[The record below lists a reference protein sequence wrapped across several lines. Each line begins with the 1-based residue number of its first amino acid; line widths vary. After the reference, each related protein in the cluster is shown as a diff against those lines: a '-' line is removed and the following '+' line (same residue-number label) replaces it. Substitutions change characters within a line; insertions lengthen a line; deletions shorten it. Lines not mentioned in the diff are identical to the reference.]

1 MKEGTYGIMRDMR
14 EQASSF
20 DVARIVRELSKMIGA
35 RARKAYQPHYEQVV
49 IRLNPKGI
57 PSSDLVI
64 VSGRRLYLSQRDRP
78 MPSQP
83 SQFAMVLRKHLN
95 NSRLIAVE
103 QLGFDRIISMTFE
116 HGSGKLKLI
125 IELFRD
131 GNVLLLDNEGVIIQP
146 LTHANYASRSLKR
159 GVEYVPPPAAV
170 DPREMNRK
178 TLDKLLD
185 ESEDDLI
192 RTLAARG
199 NLGRVYGSAIC
210 ASAELD
216 EKLKAKELDDE
227 QRENLDNSIQIL
239 LEELANGKSSM
250 MWFED
255 KESLDIWNNA
265 IDESSKDSSSGAIK
279 EIAPIDLRYLD
290 RELSIEIPTLCSGYD
305 SFFGSHDAS
314 AFIRREEEKLVSI
327 GQDIGE
333 KKAKLERRADQQR
346 TAIGRFL
353 SQAAINQELGK
364 AMQENWTHLENIMIQ
379 FNGEISKSTWQ
390 EVSVKCQEVP
400 WIDRLNP
407 EKGTFVVFLP
417 DDDGEPGSSVTMYA
431 NKSVHQN
438 AQRYFQDARTLKE
451 KSKGAK
457 KALKD
462 TENTKSRQDKKRA
475 KDGAAGRVKGI
486 QRSKK
491 FWFEKYRW
499 AILEGGHILVGG
511 RDARGND
518 TIVRKHLNTNDL
530 YVHADL
536 HGAPSCSLKLKDGF
550 KPLTGIT
557 NLPEGV
563 ISLQIAQNLAEGKED
578 ARDLD
583 EKIFSQAAQMAVC
596 WSRAWG
602 SGGAA
607 ATAFHVRPSQ
617 VSKQTESGESLGRGG
632 FVVRGQ
638 RTWHRDLPLE
648 IGMGI
653 GVINGVPLPIC
664 GTVESIANLFEKWI
678 KITPG
683 REKKESVANKISKAT
698 GLIQDDVLASLPPG
712 GCSIDDH
719 GLMKKSIEL

>member
-1 MKEGTYGIMRDMR
+1 MKDDAYGTVRDMR

-20 DVARIVRELSKMIGA
+20 DVARIVRELSSMIGA

-49 IRLNPKGI
+49 IRLNPKGS

-95 NSRLIAVE
+95 NSRLIEVE
-103 QLGFDRIISMTFE
+103 QLGFDRIVSMTFE

-131 GNVLLLDNEGVIIQP
+131 GNVLLLDEQGIIIQP
-146 LTHANYASRSLKR
+146 LTHAKYASRSLKR
-159 GVEYVPPPAAV
+159 GVKYIPPPAAV
-170 DPREMNRK
+170 DPREINRVK
-178 TLDKLLD
+178 LDKLLD
-185 ESEDDLI
+185 ESDDDLI

-199 NLGRVYGSAIC
+199 NLGRIYGSAIC
-210 ASAELD
+210 ASADLE
-216 EKLKAKELDDE
+216 ENLKAKDLNYE
-227 QRENLDNSIQIL
+227 QREILDAAIINL
-239 LEELANGKSSM
+239 LEELANNSSSR
-250 MWFED
+250 MWFGNKEMLEKWNETADLKD
-255 KESLDIWNNA
+255 K
-265 IDESSKDSSSGAIK
+265 DELSGEIK
-279 EIAPIDLRYLD
+279 EIAPIDLKYLD
-290 RELSIEIPTLCSGYD
+290 RELSVDIPTLCSGYD
-305 SFFGSHDAS
+305 AAFGSHDAA
-314 AFIRREEEKLVSI
+314 AFIRREEEKLVKI
-327 GQDIGE
+327 GQDEGE

-346 TAIGRFL
+346 NAIERFL

-364 AMQENWTHLENIMIQ
+364 AMQDNWPHLETIMRQ
-379 FNGEISKSTWQ
+379 FNDAISKHTWQ
-390 EVSVKCQEVP
+390 EISEKVREIQ
-400 WIDRLNP
+400 WIDRLDP
-407 EKGTFVVFLP
+407 KKGTFVAFLP
-417 DDDGEPGSSVTMYA
+417 DEEGEPGASVTLYA
-431 NKSVHQN
+431 DKTVHQN
-438 AQRYFQDARTLKE
+438 AQRYFQDARTLKD
-451 KSKGAK
+451 KSQGAK
-457 KALKD
+457 KAL
-462 TENTKSRQDKKRA
+462 ENTEKEKSKQEKRRKK
-475 KDGAAGRVKGI
+475 DVAAGRVRGI

-499 AILEGGHILVGG
+499 AILEGGHIIVGG

-518 TIVRKHLNTNDL
+518 TIVRKHLNSNDL

-550 KPLTGIT
+550 TIIGDVSELQNGIKSMQ
-557 NLPEGV
+557 
-563 ISLQIAQNLAEGKED
+563 ISQNLGEGLED

-583 EKIFSQAAQMAVC
+583 ENIISQAAQMAVC

-617 VSKQTESGESLGRGG
+617 VSKQTESGESLGRGS

-638 RTWHRDLPLE
+638 RTWHRDLHLQ

-653 GVINGVPLPIC
+653 GVINGVPLPVC
-664 GTVESIANLFEKWI
+664 GTVETISEIFEKWI
-678 KITPG
+678 KIMPG
-683 REKKESVANKISKAT
+683 REKKESIANKISKAT

-712 GCSIDDH
+712 GCSIEDH
-719 GLMKKSIEL
+719 GLMNNS

>member
-1 MKEGTYGIMRDMR
+1 MR

-49 IRLNPKGI
+49 IRLNPKGV

-64 VSGRRLYLSQRDRP
+64 VSGSRLYLSQRDTP

-103 QLGFDRIISMTFE
+103 QLGFDRIICMTFE

-146 LTHANYASRSLKR
+146 LTHAKYASRSLKR
-159 GVEYVPPPAAV
+159 GVEYLPPPAAV
-170 DPREMNRK
+170 DPREINRK
-178 TLDKLLD
+178 ILDKLLD
-185 ESEDDLI
+185 ESDDDLI

-199 NLGRVYGSAIC
+199 NLGRIYGSAIC
-210 ASAELD
+210 ALAELD
-216 EKLKAKELDDE
+216 EKLSSKELNNE
-227 QRENLDNSIQIL
+227 QREKLENSIKTL
-239 LEELANGKSSM
+239 LEELANNESSK
-250 MWFED
+250 MWFEN
-255 KESLDIWNNA
+255 KNMLDLWNNA
-265 IDESSKDSSSGAIK
+265 IDKSGKDSAAQGIK

-290 RELSIEIPTLCSGYD
+290 ESISIEIPTLCSGYD
-305 SFFGSHDAS
+305 SVFGPHDAS

-327 GQDIGE
+327 GQDEGE
-333 KKAKLERRADQQR
+333 KKAKLDRRADQQR
-346 TAIGRFL
+346 TAIDRFI
-353 SQAAINQELGK
+353 SQAAIKQELGK
-364 AMQENWTHLENIMIQ
+364 AMQENWTHLEDIMKQ
-379 FNGEISKSTWQ
+379 FNEQISKLTWQ
-390 EVSVKCQEVP
+390 EVAEKSRDIQ

-417 DDDGEPGSSVTMYA
+417 DEEGDPGSSVTLYA

-438 AQRYFQDARTLKE
+438 AQKYFEDARTLKD

-462 TENTKSRQDKKRA
+462 TEDAKSRQEKKKA
-475 KDGAAGRVKGI
+475 KDVAAGRVKGI

-499 AILEGGHILVGG
+499 GILDGGNIIVGG

-518 TIVRKHLNTNDL
+518 TIVRKHLNSNDL
-530 YVHADL
+530 YIHADL

-550 KPLTGIT
+550 IPLSGIT

-563 ISLQIAQNLAEGKED
+563 ISLQISQNLGEGLED
-578 ARDLD
+578 ARELD
-583 EKIFSQAAQMAVC
+583 EKLFSQAAQLAVC

-617 VSKQTESGESLGRGG
+617 VSKQTESGESLGRGS

-648 IGMGI
+648 MGIGI

-664 GTVESIANLFEKWI
+664 GTVETISNLFEKWI
-678 KITPG
+678 KIMPG
-683 REKKESVANKISKAT
+683 REKKESIANKIAKAT
-698 GLIQDDVLASLPPG
+698 GLTQDDVLATLPPG
-712 GCSIDDH
+712 GCMIEDH
-719 GLMKKSIEL
+719 GIMHKS

>member
-1 MKEGTYGIMRDMR
+1 MKDDAYGTVRDMR

-20 DVARIVRELSKMIGA
+20 DVARIVRELSSMIGA

-49 IRLNPKGI
+49 IRLNPKGS

-95 NSRLIAVE
+95 NSRLIDVE
-103 QLGFDRIISMTFE
+103 QLGFDRIVSMTFE

-131 GNVLLLDNEGVIIQP
+131 GNVLLLDEEGIIIQP
-146 LTHANYASRSLKR
+146 LTHAKYASRSLKR
-159 GVEYVPPPAAV
+159 GVKYIPPPAAV
-170 DPREMNRK
+170 DPREINREK
-178 TLDKLLD
+178 LDKLLD
-185 ESEDDLI
+185 ESDDDLI

-199 NLGRVYGSAIC
+199 NLGRIYGSAIC
-210 ASAELD
+210 ASADLE
-216 EKLKAKELDDE
+216 ENLKAKDLNDE
-227 QRENLDNSIQIL
+227 QREILDTAIINL
-239 LEELANGKSSM
+239 LEELANNNSSR
-250 MWFED
+250 MWFEN
-255 KESLDIWNNA
+255 KEMVEKWNKTTDSKEK
-265 IDESSKDSSSGAIK
+265 DELSGEIK

-290 RELSIEIPTLCSGYD
+290 KELSIDIPTLCSGYD
-305 SFFGSHDAS
+305 AAFGSHDAS
-314 AFIRREEEKLVSI
+314 AFIRREEEKLVKI
-327 GQDIGE
+327 GQDDGE

-346 TAIGRFL
+346 NAIERFL

-364 AMQENWTHLENIMIQ
+364 AMQDNWPHLETIMKQ
-379 FNGEISKSTWQ
+379 FNDAISKFTWQ
-390 EVSVKCQEVP
+390 EVSEKVREIQ
-400 WIDRLNP
+400 WIDRLDP
-407 EKGTFVVFLP
+407 KKRTFVAFLP
-417 DDDGEPGSSVTMYA
+417 DEEGEPGASVTLYA
-431 NKSVHQN
+431 DKTVHQN
-438 AQRYFQDARTLKE
+438 AQRYFQDARTLKD

-457 KALKD
+457 KALED
-462 TENTKSRQDKKRA
+462 TESTKLKQEKRRKK
-475 KDGAAGRVKGI
+475 DVAAGRVRGI

-499 AILEGGHILVGG
+499 AILDGGHIIVGG
-511 RDARGND
+511 RDAKGND
-518 TIVRKHLNTNDL
+518 TIVRKHLNSNDL

-550 KPLTGIT
+550 TIMSKVSELQNGIK
-557 NLPEGV
+557 
-563 ISLQIAQNLAEGKED
+563 SMQIVQNLGEGIED
-578 ARDLD
+578 ARELD
-583 EKIFSQAAQMAVC
+583 ENILAQAAQIAVC

-617 VSKQTESGESLGRGG
+617 VSKQTESGESLGRGS

-638 RTWHRDLPLE
+638 RTWHRDLHLQ

-653 GVINGVPLPIC
+653 GVINGVPLPVC
-664 GTVESIANLFEKWI
+664 GTVETISEIFERWI
-678 KITPG
+678 KIMPG
-683 REKKESVANKISKAT
+683 REKKESIANKIAKAT

-712 GCSIDDH
+712 GCSIEDH
-719 GLMKKSIEL
+719 GLMKKS

>member
-1 MKEGTYGIMRDMR
+1 MKDGAYGTVRDMR

-20 DVARIVRELSKMIGA
+20 DVARIVRELSSMIGA

-49 IRLNPKGI
+49 IRLNPKGS

-95 NSRLIAVE
+95 NSRLIDVE
-103 QLGFDRIISMTFE
+103 QLGFDRIVSMTFE

-131 GNVLLLDNEGVIIQP
+131 GNVLLLDEEGIIIQP
-146 LTHANYASRSLKR
+146 LTHAKYASRSLKR
-159 GVEYVPPPAAV
+159 GVKYIPPPAAV
-170 DPREMNRK
+170 DPREINREK
-178 TLDKLLD
+178 LDKLLD
-185 ESEDDLI
+185 ESDDDLI

-199 NLGRVYGSAIC
+199 NLGRIYGSAIC
-210 ASAELD
+210 ASADLE
-216 EKLKAKELDDE
+216 ENLKAKDLNDE
-227 QRENLDNSIQIL
+227 QREILDTAIINL
-239 LEELANGKSSM
+239 LEELANNNSSR
-250 MWFED
+250 MWFEN
-255 KESLDIWNNA
+255 KEMLEKWNKTTDSKEK
-265 IDESSKDSSSGAIK
+265 DELSVEIK

-290 RELSIEIPTLCSGYD
+290 KELSIDIPTLCSGYD
-305 SFFGSHDAS
+305 AAFGSHDAS
-314 AFIRREEEKLVSI
+314 AFIRREEEKLVKI
-327 GQDIGE
+327 GQDDGE

-346 TAIGRFL
+346 NAIERFL

-364 AMQENWTHLENIMIQ
+364 AMQDNWPHLETIMSQ
-379 FNGEISKSTWQ
+379 FNDAISKFTWQ
-390 EVSVKCQEVP
+390 EVSEKVREIQ
-400 WIDRLNP
+400 WIDRLDP
-407 EKGTFVVFLP
+407 KKGTFVAFLP
-417 DDDGEPGSSVTMYA
+417 DEEGEPGASVTLYA
-431 NKSVHQN
+431 DKTVHQN
-438 AQRYFQDARTLKE
+438 AQRYFQDARTLKD

-457 KALKD
+457 KALED
-462 TENTKSRQDKKRA
+462 TESTKSKQEKRRKK
-475 KDGAAGRVKGI
+475 DVAAGRVRGI

-499 AILEGGHILVGG
+499 AILGGGHIIVGG
-511 RDARGND
+511 RDAKGND
-518 TIVRKHLNTNDL
+518 TIVRKHLNSNDL

-550 KPLTGIT
+550 TIIGDVSELQNGIKSMQ
-557 NLPEGV
+557 
-563 ISLQIAQNLAEGKED
+563 ISQNLGEGLED

-583 EKIFSQAAQMAVC
+583 ENIISQAAQMAVC

-617 VSKQTESGESLGRGG
+617 VSKQTESGESLGRGS

-638 RTWHRDLPLE
+638 RTWHRDLHLQ

-653 GVINGVPLPIC
+653 GVINGVPLPVC
-664 GTVESIANLFEKWI
+664 GTVETISEIFEKWI
-678 KITPG
+678 KIMPG
-683 REKKESVANKISKAT
+683 REKKESIANKISKAT

-712 GCSIDDH
+712 GCSIEDH
-719 GLMKKSIEL
+719 GLMNKS